1 MNKKMQKF
9 VVIFLAVILV
19 LSTIVPAISVLLGG

>member
-1 MNKKMQKF
+1 MSKKMQKF

-19 LSTIVPAISVLLGG
+19 LSTVVPAISVLLGV